1 MSSPENVPALPPHAQ
16 VTQMLTGL
24 ITSQAIYVAAKLG
37 VADLMKGGPRDT
49 LDLADA
55 TKSHPEALYR
65 LLRMLAGMGFF
76 QEVGP
81 RRFENAEDY
90 EEHSASRH
98 ERRRE
103 EIAAKSAKIRK
114 KFLENAE
121 PGDGGFALDLIYRVN
136 VFRKGG

>member
-1 MSSPENVPALPPHAQ
+1 MEMYPEHPIETLRRAGDAEIDAELLVPLGKRILDIGCGEGDLTRTLARAGAEVAGIDPHEGRIERAR
-16 VTQMLTGL
+16 
-24 ITSQAIYVAAKLG
+24 AKAAE
-37 VADLMKGGPRDT
+37 VF
-49 LDLADA
+49 
-55 TKSHPEALYR
+55 YR
-65 LLRMLAGMGFF
+65 LA
-76 QEVGP
+76 